1 MKRVITLLVL
11 LCTFLSANA
20 QKNEE
25 SGWYVKDYNEDKAK
39 AYFDGRY
46 SLDLIEGIWQSTDG
60 FKYSIEKDVENGTRS
75 RDKYRVIVLES
86 SSNGWNPTQI
96 KGFITYSSV
105 NGIYSMKYYTR
116 RDDGTG
122 LSSQNV
128 LMLVEDP
135 LLISFNR
142 IDGGKISLFKL
153 YPKVTNSQSSNS
165 GTNKPSNLDTWSGS
179 SIVIGDRYVATNY
192 HVVDGAQTLAISG
205 SEDNYTT
212 NYASE
217 VIATDKS
224 IDLAIIKVTDPR
236 FKGFGTPYY
245 GITTSTVDVG
255 TDVFVLGY
263 PLTSTM
269 GQEVKLTTGII
280 SSKTGYQ
287 GDVSMYQISAPI
299 QPGNSGGPLF
309 DGAGNLIGIVNA
321 KHTGAEN
328 VGYAIKLTYLRNLIE
343 SCNDKIAFNY
353 NNSISSLTLAE
364 KVKKITPFVYLVRA
378 NYTYGESDQ
387 SSNGSVQPA
396 GIEDNKSAQDYYV
409 AARQMLEDKRLDEA
423 YDLVKKSVAASPNK
437 DNHYLRGY
445 LAYYHAEDYDIAL
458 ESAKYCIENQYQ
470 LKRNYTILGGI
481 YYHQE
486 MWPEGIDAYSKLLSL
501 DRKDVYALYMRGL
514 CKSNN
519 GNVEAALADYRAALK
534 FEGLV
539 EFDYGTVYNNIA
551 YQQLLQNDFENAK
564 SKIAQAIRRNHFDGY
579 IWDTYGELMYKTGN
593 YKDCIKY
600 MGAAITCA
608 AGEKNTY
615 TDNSYYYRGLANYQ
629 LGYDSDALEDLQKAK
644 ELGKT
649 EADSIIVN
657 HLTTNNYNSG
667 KYFNIFKSPKVTS
680 TSSKQLK
687 IRAIESSEE
696 YTTIHFN
703 ISSAGGGWY
712 NVSEHAYITEGNSTN
727 KLYLLKA
734 ENIAFSPEKSTFGN
748 EIVLFSLTFPA
759 ISSNCTSINF
769 YETGSSDG
777 WKLTG
782 IQLESTGEVLTS
794 QETETINWEDVAVT
808 DDPSY
813 ADGLIK
819 VDTITKTSGWGGSA
833 ATGLG
838 IKDATKKIQKEAASR
853 GCCMIVITNIETPFA
868 TKVTADIYKR
878 P

>member
-11 LCTFLSANA
+11 SCAFISANA

-39 AYFDGRY
+39 AYFDSRY

-75 RDKYRVIVLES
+75 RDKYRMIVLES
-86 SSNGWNPTQI
+86 SSNGWSPTQI

-116 RDDGTG
+116 RDNGTD

-128 LMLVEDP
+128 LMVVEDP

-153 YPKVTNSQSSNS
+153 YPKATNSQSNASGATRPSSQNS
-165 GTNKPSNLDTWSGS
+165 WSGS
-179 SIVIGDRYVATNY
+179 SIVIGDRYVATNF
-192 HVVDGAQTLAISG
+192 HVVDGAQTLAVSG

-236 FKGFGTPYY
+236 FKGFGTPSY

-309 DGAGNLIGIVNA
+309 DGTGNLIGIVNA

-364 KVKKITPFVYLVRA
+364 KVKKITPYVYLVKA
-378 NYTYGESDQ
+378 NYTSGDSNQ
-387 SSNGSVQPA
+387 SNNGSVQPS
-396 GIEDNKSAQDYYV
+396 GIDENMSAQEYYA
-409 AARQMLEDKRLDEA
+409 AARQMLEDKRPDEA
-423 YDLVKKSVAASPNK
+423 YDLAKKSVAASPNK

-458 ESAKYCIENQYQ
+458 ESAKYCIENQHQ
-470 LKRNYTILGGI
+470 IKRNYTILGGI
-481 YYHQE
+481 YYHKE
-486 MWPEGIDAYSKLLSL
+486 MWREGIEAYSKLISL

-519 GNVEAALADYRAALK
+519 GNIDAALADYRAALK

-564 SKIAQAIRRNHFDGY
+564 SNIAQAIRRNHFDGY

-593 YKDCIKY
+593 YQDCIKY

-615 TDNSYYYRGLANYQ
+615 TDNSYYYRGLASKK
-629 LGYDSDALEDLQKAK
+629 LGYDADALEDLQRAK
-644 ELGKT
+644 ELGKE
-649 EADSIIVN
+649 EADSVIVN
-657 HLTTNNYNSG
+657 YLTTNNYNSG
-667 KYFNIFKSPKVTS
+667 KFFNIYKSPRANYTNDKD
-680 TSSKQLK
+680 LK
-687 IRAIESSEE
+687 IKAIESSEE
-696 YTTIHFN
+696 YLTIHFTFG
-703 ISSAGGGWY
+703 SAGGGWY
-712 NVSEHAYITEGNSTN
+712 MINKDSYITEEASSQ

-734 ENIAFSPEKSTFGN
+734 ENVTFSPEKTEFGN
-748 EIVLFSLTFPA
+748 EIVNFSLTFPA
-759 ISSNCTSINF
+759 ISSTTSSISF
-769 YETGSSDG
+769 YEGDSADG
-777 WKLTG
+777 WKITG
-782 IQLESTGEVLTS
+782 INLVNDNDNFTDIQKEEIS
-794 QETETINWEDVAVT
+794 WEDVAVT

-813 ADGLIK
+813 AEGLIK

-833 ATGLG
+833 GTGLG